1 MQAQRTSPT
10 ELLKR
15 RIAESGPITIAA
27 FMEACL
33 ADPDFGYYRTRDP
46 FGRDGDFT
54 TAPEISQIFGE
65 LIGLWC
71 VEVWRGMGA
80 PPCVRLIE
88 LGPGRGTL
96 MADALRAARLV
107 PAFLDAV
114 ELHLVETSPVLRVR
128 QAETLRTVGPDP
140 RWHATLDAVPA
151 GPAIVIANEFLDAL
165 PVRQFVHRADRW
177 HERCVGLDR
186 SGALAY
192 CLSEGALDDP
202 GIIPAPLRART
213 PEDAL
218 VEVRPAA
225 GEVLEALARRGARHA
240 LAALIVDYGHVAQGP
255 GETLQ
260 GVRGHRYAD
269 PLCDIG
275 AVDLTAHVDFAALA
289 DAARD
294 AGLEVWGPTTQG
306 AFLLQLGLAE
316 RCARLAAS
324 VPPDTARTVEAAAAR
339 LVETGQM
346 GDLFKVVALTSA
358 TLPAPPPFRT
368 PMQKTEAET

>member
-10 ELLKR
+10 ELLKQ

-33 ADPDFGYYRTRDP
+33 ADPGFGYYRTRDP

-128 QAETLRTVGPDP
+128 QAETLRTVGSDP

-186 SGALAY
+186 SGALA
-192 CLSEGALDDP
+192 
-202 GIIPAPLRART
+202 
-213 PEDAL
+213 
-218 VEVRPAA
+218 
-225 GEVLEALARRGARHA
+225 
-240 LAALIVDYGHVAQGP
+240 
-255 GETLQ
+255 
-260 GVRGHRYAD
+260 
-269 PLCDIG
+269 
-275 AVDLTAHVDFAALA
+275 
-289 DAARD
+289 
-294 AGLEVWGPTTQG
+294 
-306 AFLLQLGLAE
+306 
-316 RCARLAAS
+316 
-324 VPPDTARTVEAAAAR
+324 
-339 LVETGQM
+339 
-346 GDLFKVVALTSA
+346 
-358 TLPAPPPFRT
+358 
-368 PMQKTEAET
+368 